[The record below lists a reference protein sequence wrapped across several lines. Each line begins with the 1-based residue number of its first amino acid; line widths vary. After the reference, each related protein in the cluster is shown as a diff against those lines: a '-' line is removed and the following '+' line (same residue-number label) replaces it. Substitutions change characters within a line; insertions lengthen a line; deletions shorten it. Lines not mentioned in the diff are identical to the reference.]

1 MARRVWP
8 LCLFLAHTCAARH
21 TGYALRGTRGF
32 SGLEML
38 VTGWMGVLQ
47 LDPLL
52 FVSIVA
58 AWVCTCAPDRRE
70 EACSASYGRQVTT
83 TAKWRVCGRDLG
95 FLRYR
100 CISDIA

>member
-47 LDPLL
+47 LDPLHSSRSL
-52 FVSIVA
+52 QHGY
-58 AWVCTCAPDRRE
+58 APARRTG
-70 EACSASYGRQVTT
+70 AKKPALLPMAGR
-83 TAKWRVCGRDLG
+83 
-95 FLRYR
+95 
-100 CISDIA
+100 